1 MALLLSAGCDTTLR
15 TKDMGGIGSGK
26 LKGGR
31 DVSQVLWGSAKVKAS
46 RKAEIAKLLEH
57 PCAVSL
63 SLSLSLYVASRLHS

>member
-1 MALLLSAGCDTTLR
+1 M
-15 TKDMGGIGSGK
+15 
-26 LKGGR
+26 
-31 DVSQVLWGSAKVKAS
+31 SQVLWGSAKVKAS